1 MLQHIVEAHAPPA
14 DGVAAGDA
22 ALCLVRVGGTE
33 FVVGGWH
40 AYETERRRAA
50 IVSGG
55 EADLYRQLYPG
66 RTFIHARDAA
76 ESLGA
81 ATWRRGAALAH
92 SLRDL
97 AGELEQFEACLW
109 AALGAR
115 AGPDSVSVPP
125 MSAAELR
132 EAADSERLG
141 SDADALADLG
151 AALQRVGAAFGVAFV
166 DGRPTVAALPAGPP
180 VDVADSEAVAD
191 LERRTIP
198 HLESLERLQ
207 AELSARAVAAKR
219 GARRARRRIAKH
231 PTGDAEGAK

>member
-1 MLQHIVEAHAPPA
+1 MLQHIVAARAPT
-14 DGVAAGDA
+14 DGAPTDGAP
-22 ALCLVRVGGTE
+22 LCLVRVGGTE

-40 AYETERRRAA
+40 AHEAVRRSAA

-55 EADLYRQLYPG
+55 ETDLYRQLYHG

-115 AGPDSVSVPP
+115 TGPDSVSVPP
-125 MSAAELR
+125 MSAADLR

-151 AALQRVGAAFGVAFV
+151 AALQQVGAAFGVAFV

-180 VDVADSEAVAD
+180 VDVADSDAVAD
-191 LERRTIP
+191 LERRTVP

-207 AELSARAVAAKR
+207 AELSTRAVAAKQ
-219 GARRARRRIAKH
+219 GVKRARRRITKH
-231 PTGDAEGAK
+231 TTGDAEGGK